1 MITSDDYLQLN
12 QMFKETLKD
21 TLRDTLKEELK
32 IAWETYSK
40 DFQEFVIDHIQRL
53 YEGQADIKL
62 DINFVKADLGL
73 VKADVALLKADV
85 KRIDLRIKTRKKY
98 D

>member
-12 QMFKETLKD
+12 QMF
-21 TLRDTLKEELK
+21 RGILKEELK
-32 IAWETYSK
+32 AAWETHSK